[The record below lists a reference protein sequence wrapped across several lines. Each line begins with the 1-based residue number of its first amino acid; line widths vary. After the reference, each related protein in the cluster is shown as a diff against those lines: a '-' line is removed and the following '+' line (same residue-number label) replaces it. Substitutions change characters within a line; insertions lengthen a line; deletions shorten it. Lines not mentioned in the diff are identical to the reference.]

1 MSSFFISDETPPG
14 GAGSGDLAV
23 LSVGGE
29 IDFEASPRLRAGID
43 EHIKAGRRRIVLD
56 LGAAT
61 FIDSTAIGVLVTAV
75 VRLHES
81 GGGSLGVVCT
91 HENVL
96 QIFRITS
103 LDVMVTL
110 YDSRDEALS
119 ALALAG

>member
-1 MSSFFISDETPPG
+1 MSSFFISDETPVG
-14 GAGSGDLAV
+14 DAASGDLAV

-29 IDFEASPRLRAGID
+29 IDYEASPQLRASID
-43 EHIKAGRRRIVLD
+43 GQIKAGRRRIVLD
-56 LGAAT
+56 LASAT

-75 VRLHES
+75 VRLHET

-103 LDVMVTL
+103 LDVMVAL
-110 YDSRDEALS
+110 YDSRDQALS

>member
-1 MSSFFISDETPPG
+1 MSPFLISDETPLSD
-14 GAGSGDLAV
+14 AASGDLAV

-29 IDFEASPRLRAGID
+29 VDYEASPRLRAGID

-56 LGAAT
+56 LSGAT

-75 VRLHES
+75 VRLRES
-81 GGGSLGVVCT
+81 GGGSLGVVCR

-103 LDVMVTL
+103 LDLMVTL
-110 YDSRDEALS
+110 YGSRDEALS
-119 ALALAG
+119 ALVPAG